1 MTISETVEWFNS
13 IFDINKDAT
22 NERSKFYCGI
32 TDDVERRQEEHH
44 VAKFLGVTRCD
55 TFDTAKEVEKQMKLA
70 GYDTGKQLGDGN
82 ENSIYVYLYRKIP
95 GSTIE

>member
-1 MTISETVEWFNS
+1 M
-13 IFDINKDAT
+13 
-22 NERSKFYCGI
+22 
-32 TDDVERRQEEHH
+32 
-44 VAKFLGVTRCD
+44 
-55 TFDTAKEVEKQMKLA
+55 KEKLA

>member
-55 TFDTAKEVEKQMKLA
+55 TFDTAKEVEKQMKKNFKWLTLLEEDVQRMA
-70 GYDTGKQLGDGN
+70 
-82 ENSIYVYLYRKIP
+82 R
-95 GSTIE
+95 